1 MIELTNVSKSY
12 SNGVDVLFNI
22 NLNIGK
28 EEFVFIVG
36 PSGAGKT
43 TIMRLLYREEL
54 PSAGRVIVDRVNVA
68 ELDNRQVPY
77 LRRNIGVVFQDYKLL
92 PKRTVYENVAFALRV
107 TGALRSSI
115 RRKVMQALELV
126 GMLRK
131 ANAFPDELSGG
142 EKQRACIARA
152 IVNNP
157 PILLADE
164 PTGNLDPTTSWD
176 IIQLLDKINKRN
188 TTVIVSTHN
197 KSIVNEKKV
206 ITNVW
211 NIDRAYGY
219 SEHPA
224 PFPEQIANDHIL
236 SWSNPGD
243 LVFDPMMGS
252 GTTGKMALL
261 NGRDFIGIEISEEYL
276 GIAMKRIGEATAQQQ
291 LF

>member
-1 MIELTNVSKSY
+1 MIELINVSKSY
-12 SNGVDVLFNI
+12 QGGVDVLFNI
-22 NLNIGK
+22 NLHIGK

-43 TIMRLLYREEL
+43 TLMRLLYREEA
-54 PSAGRVIVDRVNVA
+54 PSLGKVIVDKVNVA
-68 ELDNRQVPY
+68 ELDERQVPY

-107 TGALRSSI
+107 TGAPRSTI
-115 RRKVMQALELV
+115 RRKVMQSLELV
-126 GMLRK
+126 GMLRR

-188 TTVIVSTHN
+188 TTVLVATHN
-197 KSIVNEKKV
+197 KGIVDDMKRRV
-206 ITNVW
+206 V
-211 NIDRAYGY
+211 
-219 SEHPA
+219 
-224 PFPEQIANDHIL
+224 
-236 SWSNPGD
+236 
-243 LVFDPMMGS
+243 
-252 GTTGKMALL
+252 ALE
-261 NGRDFIGIEISEEYL
+261 NGRVVRDQML
-276 GIAMKRIGEATAQQQ
+276 GGYDV
-291 LF
+291 